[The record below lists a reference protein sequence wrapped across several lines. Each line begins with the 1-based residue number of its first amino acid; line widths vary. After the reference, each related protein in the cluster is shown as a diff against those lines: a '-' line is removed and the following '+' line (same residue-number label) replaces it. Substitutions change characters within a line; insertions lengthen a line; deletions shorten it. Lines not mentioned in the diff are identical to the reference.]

1 MEAYSDDLR
10 LRILQDCDGG
20 MSTRAAAT
28 KYRVCES
35 WIRRLKQ
42 RRRETGETSARVP
55 QRKSGKVLDEHR
67 ETLRRLVA
75 EQADATLAELQ
86 ERLPVRVG
94 QATIWRAL
102 EELQLSFK
110 KKSSGR
116 RSRTGKTS
124 ANGGRRGKPK

>member
-10 LRILQDCDGG
+10 LRILQDCDAG
-20 MSTRAAAT
+20 MSTRVAAT

-35 WIRRLKQ
+35 WLRRLKQ
-42 RRRETGETSARVP
+42 RRRETGEVSARSP

-67 ETLRRLVA
+67 ETLERLLA

-102 EELQLSFK
+102 QELKFSFK

-124 ANGGRRGKPK
+124 AKNGRRGKPK